1 MLTLD
6 KSEIHLWY
14 ADQAEFNGKE
24 LETLFLHW
32 LNSGEYDRYQ
42 RYYFDRHRDR
52 LLLSRMLIR
61 SVLSRY
67 SDVAPPL
74 GGFMKTLTV
83 NPLSIL
89 LNRIIRCILIFP
101 IQAIE

>member
-14 ADQAEFNGKE
+14 ADQAEFNDKE

-67 SDVAPPL
+67 SDVAPTSWRFHENPHGKPTIDPAQQNYPL
-74 GGFMKTLTV
+74 YF
-83 NPLSIL
+83 NISHS
-89 LNRIIRCILIFP
+89 
-101 IQAIE
+101 